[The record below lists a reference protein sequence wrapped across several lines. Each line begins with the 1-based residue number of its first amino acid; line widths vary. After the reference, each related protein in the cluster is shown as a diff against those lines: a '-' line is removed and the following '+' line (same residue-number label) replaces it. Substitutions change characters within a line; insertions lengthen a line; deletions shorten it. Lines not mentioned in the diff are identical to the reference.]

1 MKNFKSLLFN
11 QVFSIA
17 LAFIVFAFLC
27 AFYYAQIT
35 FLNSVADNFGLE
47 KILLQINWSDV
58 LIGLTIYLKTSIDF
72 ALLISLLMNQ
82 YKGLKNRAIIEIG
95 TALGN
100 GIGTMAVLVVWFFF
114 KEVVWLLALM
124 IFLASLVLFKLA
136 LTSLEHLGNDKS
148 ETEME
153 QKTNIETNIEE
164 NFEQKNE
171 LDGELNLENNLK
183 IKSENPT
190 NEGKLTNKDI
200 NREKFQADF
209 KSNSSNSNTSKYNLF
224 INQISQFLTN
234 FLIPLNRF
242 LAPIVSRITP
252 DLTFDNKKRGTK
264 DLILA
269 SFTIPFIL
277 GLDDFA
283 GYVPLFSV
291 VKVFGFGLGVFL
303 GHFILNFLLF
313 LNPNWTIRFIK
324 NPLIAILGSAAFTL
338 LGFWGIWEVLHLLT
352 KSYFH

>member
-11 QVFSIA
+11 QVFSIT
-17 LAFIVFAFLC
+17 LAFVVFVFLC
-27 AFYYAQIT
+27 LVYYAQIT
-35 FLNSVADNFGLE
+35 FLNSLVTTFRLE

-136 LTSLEHLGNDKS
+136 LTSLEHLENDKS
-148 ETEME
+148 EIEIQ

-171 LDGELNLENNLK
+171 LDG
-183 IKSENPT
+183 
-190 NEGKLTNKDI
+190 
-200 NREKFQADF
+200 
-209 KSNSSNSNTSKYNLF
+209 
-224 INQISQFLTN
+224 
-234 FLIPLNRF
+234 
-242 LAPIVSRITP
+242 
-252 DLTFDNKKRGTK
+252 
-264 DLILA
+264 
-269 SFTIPFIL
+269 
-277 GLDDFA
+277 
-283 GYVPLFSV
+283 
-291 VKVFGFGLGVFL
+291 
-303 GHFILNFLLF
+303 
-313 LNPNWTIRFIK
+313 
-324 NPLIAILGSAAFTL
+324 
-338 LGFWGIWEVLHLLT
+338 
-352 KSYFH
+352 